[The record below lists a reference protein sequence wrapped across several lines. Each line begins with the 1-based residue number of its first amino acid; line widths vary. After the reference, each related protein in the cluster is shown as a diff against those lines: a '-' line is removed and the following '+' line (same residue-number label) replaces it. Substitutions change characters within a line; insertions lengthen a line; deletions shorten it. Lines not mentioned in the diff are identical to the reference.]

1 MADSGDI
8 FQNLN
13 VHGVQPQNPA
23 PISNSTPPQP
33 PLPDLPTPEPPP
45 FWEILQILLG
55 LSLNSFIFSTII
67 KLPFLLPSLGLCLR

>member
-1 MADSGDI
+1 MVDSGDI

-33 PLPDLPTPEPPP
+33 PPPDLPTPEPLP

-55 LSLNSFIFSTII
+55 LSLN
-67 KLPFLLPSLGLCLR
+67 